1 MSESMRAWRIY
12 DFNDMRLDEVPKPSV
27 KPGWVVFRIKVVQPS
42 ISEVLSFRNTDSVGQ
57 ETVRKIIEE
66 QAPVQ
71 LFGHEMCAEVVEIG
85 EGVTKFQV
93 GDRVA
98 ARAVLPCLN
107 CSLCRS
113 GRFDKC
119 RNGPMVGKTLPGCF
133 AEYSTLPELGL
144 IKLPDTVDD
153 NEGALI
159 QTLHACTEI
168 IDIASLELGDT
179 VVVLGVGCVGS
190 FTLQLARVAGAGRI
204 IAVDVRKEALELAR
218 ALGADFIIDGGRE
231 DALQRVLQLSE
242 YCGVDVVF
250 ECAGG
255 RPEEGL
261 AGTKTLHQ
269 ALDMVHT
276 GGKIVGASIIG
287 DSEALDLV
295 KYRTKGVSLL
305 FPCNTSQKT
314 ADYAVDIAASGRIQL
329 KPLITHVLQGL
340 DKLPEAMEITVNKL
354 KYGATSPAQVVVE
367 T

>member
-1 MSESMRAWRIY
+1 MPRSMKAWRIY
-12 DFNDMRLDEVPKPSV
+12 NFNDMRLDEVPMPV
-27 KPGWVVFRIKVVQPS
+27 AKPGWTVFKIKVVQPS
-42 ISEVLSFRNTDSVGQ
+42 ISEILSFRNTDSVGQ
-57 ETVRKIIEE
+57 ETIRKIIDE

-85 EGVTKFQV
+85 EGVSKIQV

-98 ARAVLPCLN
+98 ARAVLPCLK
-107 CSLCRS
+107 CSLCLS

-144 IKLPDTVDD
+144 IKLPDMITD

-168 IDIASLELGDT
+168 VDIASLDLGDT
-179 VVVLGVGCVGS
+179 VVILGVGCVGS
-190 FTLQLARVAGAGRI
+190 FTLQLARVAGAGRV
-204 IAVDVRKEALELAR
+204 IAVDIRQEALELAR
-218 ALGADFIIDGGRE
+218 ILGADFTINASRE
-231 DALQRVLQLSE
+231 DPVKRVLQLSE
-242 YCGVDVVF
+242 QCGVDVVF

-255 RPEEGL
+255 RLEEGL

-269 ALDMVHT
+269 ALDMAHT

-287 DSEALDLV
+287 NSEALDLV

-314 ADYAVDIAASGRIQL
+314 AEYAVDLAASGRVQI

-354 KYGATSPAQVVVE
+354 KYRATSPAQVMVE
-367 T
+367 S